1 MGTRILTNWCGDEG
15 FVTKLGWRFVND
27 APKDEQF
34 NHFPAGFYR
43 PTELLKVP
51 YMQDRYA
58 NIHGFGDDAFI
69 TRGYVYDKYI
79 GEDGGHYVD
88 LICWCEDLDGNIGQ
102 EIPATVKLPSRSGK

>member
-1 MGTRILTNWCGDEG
+1 MKKGWKILLCVLAFFMLAD
-15 FVTKLGWRFVND
+15 LGYRAF
-27 APKDEQF
+27 
-34 NHFPAGFYR
+34 FYR

-51 YMQDRYA
+51 YMKDRYA

-69 TRGYVYDKYI
+69 TRGYVYDKYV

-102 EIPATVKLPSRSGK
+102 EIPATVRLPSRQDV

>member
-1 MGTRILTNWCGDEG
+1 MKNKHRI
-15 FVTKLGWRFVND
+15 K
-27 APKDEQF
+27 
-34 NHFPAGFYR
+34 HR

-102 EIPATVKLPSRSGK
+102 EIPATVKLPSRG